1 MKRFLTITLALA
13 VVCGG
18 LTSCSTLKGRKKTSK
33 GTAGAG
39 SEAENPAYTPSVD
52 VTEASIRGSE
62 FITTPDLETVHFE
75 YDSYALTEASLAA
88 LKKNAAYLK
97 EHRDLEV
104 LVAGHCDQRGT
115 IEYNLSL
122 GQNRAKGVREYYIRL
137 GVSGKAVATISYG
150 KEQLACTE
158 STEDCWSQNRR
169 AETRVRSRTAS
180 AAAPSNGDTQ

>member
-1 MKRFLTITLALA
+1 MKQILTITLALA

-18 LTSCSTLKGRKKTSK
+18 LTSCSTAKSRKKNLGKT
-33 GTAGAG
+33 GTGAE
-39 SEAENPAYTPSVD
+39 SENPAYTPGVD

-62 FITTPDLETVHFE
+62 FTTTPELGTVYFE
-75 YDSYALTEASLAA
+75 YDSYALTAASLDA
-88 LKKNAAYLK
+88 LKRNAEYLK

-137 GVSGKAVATISYG
+137 GVPGKSVATISYG
-150 KEQLACTE
+150 KESPACAE
-158 STEDCWSQNRR
+158 MTEDCWSKNRR
-169 AETRVRSRTAS
+169 GETRVRSSTAS
-180 AAAPSNGDTQ
+180 AAVPAGDTR